1 MVFNYIQSN
10 FIKIKRSSF
19 LIVHILAA
27 FLFPIVLYLYW
38 GQRGALNNDTAIIY
52 SYFQII
58 GATIPLMFAIV
69 SVDLKNMEANVGKYK
84 NLLGYSS
91 SHYKPFFYQLLFT
104 WLMYVV
110 TLSLSGMIFIFLTVH
125 FLGVS
130 YCFKAV
136 LLTFITYLVIGFVL
150 CLLHQI
156 LSYVFGMGTVIGLGM
171 AGLVVAALCETSL
184 GDSIWY
190 FIPWAWPLRLSDIIF
205 KHLAFST
212 LNMVA
217 LIAIL
222 ILIWLAHKHIF
233 SSWDIDNISDE

>member
-38 GQRGALNNDTAIIY
+38 GHRGALNNDTAIIY

-91 SHYKPFFYQLLFT
+91 SFF
-104 WLMYVV
+104 
-110 TLSLSGMIFIFLTVH
+110 
-125 FLGVS
+125 
-130 YCFKAV
+130 
-136 LLTFITYLVIGFVL
+136 
-150 CLLHQI
+150 
-156 LSYVFGMGTVIGLGM
+156 
-171 AGLVVAALCETSL
+171 
-184 GDSIWY
+184 
-190 FIPWAWPLRLSDIIF
+190 
-205 KHLAFST
+205 AF
-212 LNMVA
+212 
-217 LIAIL
+217 
-222 ILIWLAHKHIF
+222 
-233 SSWDIDNISDE
+233 